1 MSQDKLTTS
10 WYFSSPIYFLH
21 KDEWVKDL
29 TKITDEDLDII
40 ERALK
45 YAVVES
51 SESRENETL
60 PKIIHHRS
68 MANN

>member
-29 TKITDEDLDII
+29 TKITDPYIKL
-40 ERALK
+40 
-45 YAVVES
+45 
-51 SESRENETL
+51 
-60 PKIIHHRS
+60 
-68 MANN
+68 